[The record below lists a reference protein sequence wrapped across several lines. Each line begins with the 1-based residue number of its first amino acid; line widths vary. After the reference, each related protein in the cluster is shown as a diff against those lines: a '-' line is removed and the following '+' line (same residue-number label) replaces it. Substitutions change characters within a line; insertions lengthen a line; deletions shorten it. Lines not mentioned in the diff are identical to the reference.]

1 MPVVTANSNMSSLH
15 AGLNPE
21 IKDSLKVRSLISFS
35 HVVYPGNHGG
45 LQKKMLGEESLGKR
59 RRKNTCSTIRRRD
72 LKGFRPILNGL
83 AF

>member
-21 IKDSLKVRSLISFS
+21 IRDSLKVRSLISFS

-45 LQKKMLGEESLGKR
+45 LQKNDAGGRVTWEEKEEKHMLHHQKKR
-59 RRKNTCSTIRRRD
+59 S
-72 LKGFRPILNGL
+72 
-83 AF
+83 